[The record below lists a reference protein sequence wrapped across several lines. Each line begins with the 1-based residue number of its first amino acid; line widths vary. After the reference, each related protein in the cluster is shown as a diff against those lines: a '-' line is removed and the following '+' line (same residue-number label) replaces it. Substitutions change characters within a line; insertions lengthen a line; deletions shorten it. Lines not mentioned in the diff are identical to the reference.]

1 MPVSLYNA
9 IVPTWQR
16 ILNAGQGWLVKA
28 EAFAQENG
36 MSEADL
42 LDARLIEDMLP
53 FNYQVKSMGVH
64 SRGAIEG
71 ARSGVFSPDM
81 STPPESFAALKQRLD
96 ETVAALEA
104 VEESEVESWVGKPM
118 AFVIGERRLE
128 FVAEDFLLHFSQSNF
143 HFHSTTAYAI
153 LRMRGVGVGKL
164 DFMGQ
169 PPSSATRLWKC
180 TKL

>member
-9 IVPTWQR
+9 IVPTWLR
-16 ILNAGQGWLVKA
+16 ILNSGKGWLVKA
-28 EAFAQENG
+28 EAFAQEKG
-36 MSEADL
+36 IAEADF
-42 LDARLIEDMLP
+42 LDFRLIEDMLP
-53 FNYQVKSMGVH
+53 FKYQVKSMGVH

-81 STPPESFAALKQRLD
+81 STPPESFAGLDARLD
-96 ETVAALEA
+96 ETIAALEGL
-104 VEESEVESWVGKPM
+104 EESEVESWVGKPM

-153 LRMRGVGVGKL
+153 LRMKGVGLGKQ
-164 DFMGQ
+164 DFMG
-169 PPSSATRLWKC
+169 
-180 TKL
+180 KLPIKS